1 AAVASWMRTT
11 VASLD
16 PTVPVTVESMTQRVS
31 QLEARPRFNATLLGI
46 FAAMGIVLAAVGTYG
61 VLAFLVVQRT
71 QEIGI
76 RMALGAHPRDVMKLI
91 LAQGAKLAIA
101 GLLLGVAGAFALT
114 RSMTALLFGVKAADP
129 LIFSGVALFLMVV
142 ALAACYLPAR
152 RAMRVDPLVALR
164 YE

>member
-1 AAVASWMRTT
+1 
-11 VASLD
+11 
-16 PTVPVTVESMTQRVS
+16 MTQRLG

-46 FAAMGIVLAAVGTYG
+46 FAAMGILLAAVGTYG

-76 RMALGAHPRDVMKLI
+76 RMALGAHPRHVMKLI
-91 LAQGAKLAIA
+91 LAQGAKLAFA

-114 RSMTALLFGVKAADP
+114 RSMTALLFGVEPADP
-129 LIFSGVALFLMVV
+129 VIFSGVALFLMVV
-142 ALAACYLPAR
+142 ALAACYSPAR
-152 RAMRVDPLVALR
+152 RAMSVDPLVALR